1 MSRDDIL
8 HRLRQHKREL
18 AQRFGVKTLQLFGSY
33 VRGQE
38 SSGSDVDILVEF
50 DEPPGMFDFVRLE
63 IALSD
68 LLGMKVD
75 LVMKDALRPGI
86 GEQIR
91 REAVSVWAR
100 PGSSWTI
107 CETSTTP
114 FRRPRR
120 FSRA

>member
-8 HRLRQHKREL
+8 HRLRQDKREL
-18 AQRFGVKTLQLFGSY
+18 TQRYSVKTLQLFGSY

-38 SSGSDVDILVEF
+38 SSASDVDILVEF

-86 GEQIR
+86 GDQIR
-91 REAVSVWAR
+91 REAVSV
-100 PGSSWTI
+100 
-107 CETSTTP
+107 
-114 FRRPRR
+114 
-120 FSRA
+120 